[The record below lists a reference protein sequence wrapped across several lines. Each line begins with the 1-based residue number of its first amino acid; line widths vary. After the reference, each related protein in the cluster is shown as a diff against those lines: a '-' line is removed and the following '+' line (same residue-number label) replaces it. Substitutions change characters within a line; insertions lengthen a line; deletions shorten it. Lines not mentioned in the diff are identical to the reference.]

1 MRDGDIDSVS
11 KKLCLCFVLR
21 ARVGTTSPGLV
32 DPFSLHAGCPPQGQA
47 AKWAC
52 NQWVWNTDLDEDW
65 TESVEQLQQ
74 QINSKGYT

>member
-1 MRDGDIDSVS
+1 M
-11 KKLCLCFVLR
+11 
-21 ARVGTTSPGLV
+21 AGLV